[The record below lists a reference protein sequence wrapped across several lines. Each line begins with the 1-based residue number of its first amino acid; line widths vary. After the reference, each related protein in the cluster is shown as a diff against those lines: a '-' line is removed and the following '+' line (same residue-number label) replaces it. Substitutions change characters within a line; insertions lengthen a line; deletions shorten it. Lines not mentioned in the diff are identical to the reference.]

1 MRSLVLLA
9 GLSTSHGLG
18 DTVEPPGSCTD
29 FVIYMTR
36 EIRRDGY
43 GGSERLLCS
52 F

>member
-1 MRSLVLLA
+1 MRSPVLLVD
-9 GLSTSHGLG
+9 LYISHGLG
-18 DTVEPPGSCTD
+18 DTVELPGSCTD

-43 GGSERLLCS
+43 GGSGRLLCL